1 MHILHGDN
9 DCIGRLSALNVS
21 LPANHGSAHSPERV
35 LQTPMA
41 QAPTSN
47 GTPAPTNLD
56 KVMAALAA
64 APQAQMSAL
73 DIMVRQVAAKQGL
86 DYVNLTSGKKAA
98 LKKRVMAAIKEA
110 GISL

>member
-1 MHILHGDN
+1 
-9 DCIGRLSALNVS
+9 
-21 LPANHGSAHSPERV
+21 
-35 LQTPMA
+35 
-41 QAPTSN
+41 
-47 GTPAPTNLD
+47 
-56 KVMAALAA
+56 MAALAA